1 MCLFCWCGVSFCCFF
16 FKQKTA
22 YEMRISDWSSD
33 VCSSDLVH
41 SQRRAG
47 RDIPSP
53 LGGHHDQLEAVW
65 DLEDAIFNCYARHS
79 GDSPLKQEPTKAG
92 ERWNIWTPSPLRNT
106 KRTPPAGLAQQL
118 DLLARRQSGRESC
131 RERGSPYVSH
141 SVVAVSLKKKTTKTI
156 ISRHTF
162 FID

>member
-1 MCLFCWCGVSFCCFF
+1 MRRHTDCSVCYLFLSDTCLLFGSYLCTHSSVLCFVFF
-16 FKQKTA
+16 FFLMIRRPPRSTRTDTLFP
-22 YEMRISDWSSD
+22 YTTLFRSHR
-33 VCSSDLVH
+33 VLVVVPVH

-92 ERWNIWTPSPLRNT
+92 ERW
-106 KRTPPAGLAQQL
+106 
-118 DLLARRQSGRESC
+118 
-131 RERGSPYVSH
+131 
-141 SVVAVSLKKKTTKTI
+141 
-156 ISRHTF
+156 
-162 FID
+162 